1 MKIGVIL
8 PQFDAGPAEL
18 LGAARLAEDSGLD
31 SVWVYD
37 NLWGVPSPERPVLEP
52 WVCLSLVAASTSR
65 VTVGTLVLRTT
76 LRNRRVVLSMAES
89 LEMVA
94 PGRLILGLG
103 IGDSRTRGEQIAY
116 GFGTPGIEERTAE
129 LERHLDLFRA
139 ELPRVPLWVG
149 GGSRRVM
156 SLIPKCDAWNYW
168 GSVDGF
174 AKRLERARAL
184 AGDRPVEMTWGA
196 PSASPDALQR
206 LAGLGAHHAVVAV
219 GARNFEDRIGK
230 LAAFAARHRGG

>member
-18 LGAARLAEDSGLD
+18 LGAARLAEASGLD

-37 NLWGVPSPERPVLEP
+37 NLWGVPSRERPVLEP

-76 LRNRRVVLSMAES
+76 LRNRRLLLSMTQS

-103 IGDSRTRGEQIAY
+103 IGDSRTREEQRAY
-116 GFGTPGIEERTAE
+116 GFDNPPIEERTAE

-139 ELPRVPLWVG
+139 DLPQVPLWVG
-149 GGSRRVM
+149 GGSRHVM
-156 SLIPKCDAWNYW
+156 SLIPKSDAWNYW

-174 AKRLERARAL
+174 ARRLERARTL
-184 AGDRPVEMTWGA
+184 AGDRPVAMTWGA
-196 PSASPDALQR
+196 PSATPEGLQR
-206 LAGLGAHHAVVAV
+206 LADLGADHAVVAV

-230 LAAFAARHRGG
+230 LASFAAR